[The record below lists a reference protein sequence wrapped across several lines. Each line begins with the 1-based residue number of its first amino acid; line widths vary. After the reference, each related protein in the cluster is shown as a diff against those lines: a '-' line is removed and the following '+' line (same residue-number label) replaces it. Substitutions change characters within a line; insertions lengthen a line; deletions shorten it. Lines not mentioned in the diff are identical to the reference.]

1 MFNGLSDLIA
11 IQCCNHICKSNTPNS
26 IKKNRL
32 TATKVKCVR
41 RKMMIRRAE
50 PLIKG
55 FQYQNI
61 WLVYHFRQYIK
72 VNTHQLNYPLIMFP
86 AHTDE
91 FYLPFYPKF
100 FEKCHVIFLNGH
112 PESDFLKYAIHK
124 DNKDKKI
131 IKKKAYFKIQN
142 SL

>member
-1 MFNGLSDLIA
+1 MFDRLTDLIA
-11 IQCCNHICKSNTPNS
+11 IQCYNHILESNKLNPIT
-26 IKKNRL
+26 KNTL
-32 TATKVKCVR
+32 TETKVKYVG
-41 RKMMIRRAE
+41 RKMMRRHAE

-61 WLVYHFRQYIK
+61 MLLYHFRQYIK
-72 VNTHQLNYPLIMFP
+72 VNTYQLNNSLKMFP

-112 PESDFLKYAIHK
+112 PESDF
-124 DNKDKKI
+124 
-131 IKKKAYFKIQN
+131 
-142 SL
+142 

>member
-11 IQCCNHICKSNTPNS
+11 IQCCNHICKSNKPNS

-72 VNTHQLNYPLIMFP
+72 VNTHQLIYPLIMFP

-112 PESDFLKYAIHK
+112 PESDFSKYVI
-124 DNKDKKI
+124 NKDKDNI
-131 IKKKAYFKIQN
+131 IRR
-142 SL
+142 